1 MRLIIWIVFSLS
13 FLVINVCLL
22 VPSGS
27 RGMSWEEAALGIIPG
42 ALVSL
47 ICFALLLAGVGAKD
61 GSRSRA
67 RRLWTAAL
75 LWSLLIGGFVV
86 YATTSSYERN
96 MSFAR
101 SEGTSGYGRN
111 SETSLY
117 EKYARYDQIGTM
129 YGWATL
135 GFAGV
140 SLVGLVGSLIIS
152 FALRKNPQDN
162 ASVP

>member
-27 RGMSWEEAALGIIPG
+27 RGMSWEEAALGLIPG

-47 ICFALLLAGVGAKD
+47 ICFALLLAGVGAKN

-101 SEGTSGYGRN
+101 SERTSAYGRS

-117 EKYARYDQIGTM
+117 ETYARYDQTGMM

-140 SLVGLVGSLIIS
+140 SLLGLIAS
-152 FALRKNPQDN
+152 FALRKKTSH
-162 ASVP
+162 AVSVT